1 MSRLDI
7 QEQFEFVFM
16 KNENIMDLMNGLNHL
31 HKETINLFINSSFKT
46 QEIEFDSLK
55 NIMKDDFAKKELNA
69 VQTNYTIK
77 DLWTK
82 KNFGTIRK
90 MFKGK
95 IQSHDLLM
103 IRLIT

>member
-69 VQTNYTIK
+69 VQTTIQSRIC
-77 DLWTK
+77 
-82 KNFGTIRK
+82 GQRK
-90 MFKGK
+90 ILEQSEKCLKGK
-95 IQSHDLLM
+95 SSHM
-103 IRLIT
+103 IY

>member
-1 MSRLDI
+1 
-7 QEQFEFVFM
+7 
-16 KNENIMDLMNGLNHL
+16 MDLMNGLNHL